1 MEYFADLGYLG
12 LFISCFLAA
21 TFIIP
26 FSPELILG
34 VLIAKGFNLQLTVII
49 ATLGNWM
56 GGMTSYYIGRVG
68 DWKKIEKYFKIK
80 KEKVFAFKLKIDKWG
95 SVLAFFT
102 WFPLGGDI
110 LALSLGFFKVDPYK
124 ISLWMLLGK
133 FSRFVISAIVIYY
146 GIDLIKFW

>member
-1 MEYFADLGYLG
+1 MEYFADLGYIG

-21 TFIIP
+21 TFVIP
-26 FSPELILG
+26 FSPEDILGILIL
-34 VLIAKGFNLQLTVII
+34 KGFNLQLTIII
-49 ATLGNWM
+49 ATIGNWM
-56 GGMTSYYIGRVG
+56 GGMTSYFIGRIG

-80 KEKVFAFKLKIDKWG
+80 KEKVNAFKQRIDKWG

-110 LALSLGFFKVDPYK
+110 LALSLGVFKVDVYK
-124 ISLWMLLGK
+124 VSIWMLIGK
-133 FSRFVISAIVIYY
+133 FFRFVVSAIIIYY

>member
-1 MEYFADLGYLG
+1 MEYFADLGYIG

-21 TFIIP
+21 TFVIP
-26 FSPELILG
+26 FSPEVILGILIL
-34 VLIAKGFNLQLTVII
+34 KGFNLQLTIII
-49 ATLGNWM
+49 ATIGNWM
-56 GGMTSYYIGRVG
+56 GGMTSYFIGRIG

-80 KEKVFAFKLKIDKWG
+80 KEKVNRFKKRIDKWG

-110 LALSLGFFKVDPYK
+110 LALSLGVFKVDVYK
-124 ISLWMLLGK
+124 VSIWMLIGK
-133 FSRFVISAIVIYY
+133 FFRFVVSAIIIYF

>member
-1 MEYFADLGYLG
+1 MEYFADLGYIG

-21 TFIIP
+21 TFVIP
-26 FSPELILG
+26 FSPEVILGILIL
-34 VLIAKGFNLQLTVII
+34 KGFNLQLTIII
-49 ATLGNWM
+49 ATIGNWM
-56 GGMTSYYIGRVG
+56 GGMTSYFIGRIG

-80 KEKVFAFKLKIDKWG
+80 KEKVNTFKKRIDKWG

-110 LALSLGFFKVDPYK
+110 LALSLGVFKVDVYK
-124 ISLWMLLGK
+124 VSIWMLIGK
-133 FSRFVISAIVIYY
+133 FFRFVVSAIIIYY

>member
-26 FSPELILG
+26 FSPEVILG
-34 VLIAKGFNLQLTVII
+34 ILIVKGFNLQLTILI
-49 ATLGNWM
+49 ATIGNWM
-56 GGMTSYYIGRVG
+56 GGMTSYYIGRIG

-80 KEKVFAFKLKIDKWG
+80 KEKVLAFKLRIDKWG

-110 LALSLGFFKVDPYK
+110 LALSFGFSKVDAYK
-124 ISLWMLLGK
+124 VSIWMLIGK
-133 FSRFVISAIVIYY
+133 FFRFVVSAIIIYY

>member
-1 MEYFADLGYLG
+1 MEYFADLGYIG

-21 TFIIP
+21 TFVIP
-26 FSPELILG
+26 FSPEVILGILIL
-34 VLIAKGFNLQLTVII
+34 KGFNLQLTIII
-49 ATLGNWM
+49 ATIGNWM
-56 GGMTSYYIGRVG
+56 GGMTSYFIGIIG

-80 KEKVFAFKLKIDKWG
+80 KEKVNGFKKRIDKCG

-110 LALSLGFFKVDPYK
+110 LALSLGVFKVDVYK
-124 ISLWMLLGK
+124 VSIWMLIGK
-133 FSRFVISAIVIYY
+133 FFRFVVSAIIIYF

>member
-56 GGMTSYYIGRVG
+56 GGMTSYFIGRVG

>member
-1 MEYFADLGYLG
+1 MEYFADLGYIG

-21 TFIIP
+21 TFVIP
-26 FSPELILG
+26 FSPEVILGILIL
-34 VLIAKGFNLQLTVII
+34 KGFNLQLTIII
-49 ATLGNWM
+49 ATIGNWM
-56 GGMTSYYIGRVG
+56 GGMTSYFIGRIG

-80 KEKVFAFKLKIDKWG
+80 KDKVNGFKKRIDKWG

-110 LALSLGFFKVDPYK
+110 LALSLGVFKVDVYK
-124 ISLWMLLGK
+124 VSIWMLIGK
-133 FSRFVISAIVIYY
+133 FFRFVVSAIIIYF

>member
-21 TFIIP
+21 TFVIP
-26 FSPELILG
+26 FSPEVILG
-34 VLIAKGFNLQLTVII
+34 ILIVKGFNLQLTIII
-49 ATLGNWM
+49 ATIGNWL
-56 GGMTSYYIGRVG
+56 GGMTSYFIGRIV

-80 KEKVFAFKLKIDKWG
+80 KQKVIAFKQRIDKWG

-110 LALSLGFFKVDPYK
+110 LALSLGVFKVDVYK
-124 ISLWMLLGK
+124 VSIWMLIGK
-133 FSRFVISAIVIYY
+133 LFRFVVSALIIYY

>member
-1 MEYFADLGYLG
+1 MEYFTDLGYLG

-56 GGMTSYYIGRVG
+56 GGMTSYYIGRIG

-80 KEKVFAFKLKIDKWG
+80 KEKVFVFKLKIDKWG

-133 FSRFVISAIVIYY
+133 FFRFVISAIVIYY
-146 GIDLIKFW
+146 GIDLIRFW

>member
-1 MEYFADLGYLG
+1 MEYFADLGYIG

-21 TFIIP
+21 TFVIP
-26 FSPELILG
+26 FSPEVILGILIL
-34 VLIAKGFNLQLTVII
+34 KGFNLQLTIII
-49 ATLGNWM
+49 ATIGNWM
-56 GGMTSYYIGRVG
+56 GGMTSYFIGRIG

-80 KEKVFAFKLKIDKWG
+80 KEKVNALKKRIDKWG

-110 LALSLGFFKVDPYK
+110 LALSLGVFKVDVYK
-124 ISLWMLLGK
+124 VSIWMLIGK
-133 FSRFVISAIVIYY
+133 FFRFVVSAIIIYY

>member
-21 TFIIP
+21 TFVIP
-26 FSPELILG
+26 FSPEVILG
-34 VLIAKGFNLQLTVII
+34 ILIVKGFNLQLTIFI
-49 ATLGNWM
+49 ETIGNWM
-56 GGMTSYYIGRVG
+56 GGMTSYFVGRIG

-80 KEKVFAFKLKIDKWG
+80 KEKVLRFKQKIDKWG

-124 ISLWMLLGK
+124 VSLWMLIGK
-133 FSRFVISAIVIYY
+133 FFRFVVSAGIIYY
-146 GIDLIKFW
+146 GVDLIKFW

>member
-26 FSPELILG
+26 FSPEVILG
-34 VLIAKGFNLQLTVII
+34 ILIVKGFNLQLTILI
-49 ATLGNWM
+49 ATIGNWM
-56 GGMTSYYIGRVG
+56 GGMTSYYIGRIG

-80 KEKVFAFKLKIDKWG
+80 KEKVLAFKLRIDKWG

-102 WFPLGGDI
+102 WFPLGGDFFRLI
-110 LALSLGFFKVDPYK
+110 LSFLKVCCNKVYIWYLISKFF
-124 ISLWMLLGK
+124 
-133 FSRFVISAIVIYY
+133 RFVVSAIIIYY

>member
-26 FSPELILG
+26 FSPEVVLGALIL
-34 VLIAKGFNLQLTVII
+34 KGFDLQLTILI
-49 ATLGNWM
+49 ATIGNWM
-56 GGMTSYYIGRVG
+56 GGMTSYFIGRIG

-80 KEKVFAFKLKIDKWG
+80 KEKVLVFKLRIDKWG

-110 LALSLGFFKVDPYK
+110 LALSLGFFKVDVYK
-124 ISLWMLLGK
+124 VSIWMLIGK
-133 FSRFVISAIVIYY
+133 FFRFVVSAIIIYY